1 MKITVVGSGYVGLVT
16 GTCLAEIGNDVVCVD
31 IDVQKIEKMQQGII
45 PIYEPQLEEYFKRNI
60 EKNRLHFTT
69 SLAEGLEQSELIF
82 LALPTPPDE
91 DGSADLSYVLA
102 VANEIGKQIKDYKVI
117 INKSTVPVT
126 TADKVRAAIAQH
138 TSVDFDVVSN
148 PEFLREGLAVEDFMR
163 PDRIVIGSQSERAI
177 AKMIQLYKPFV
188 EDESQIVVMD
198 ERSAELTKYAANS
211 FLAMKIT
218 FMNEIANICERTG
231 ANIDHIKAG
240 IGKDPR
246 IGSQFLNAGIGVGG
260 SCFPKDMKALIQTAK
275 EYDYDF
281 RILKSVNAVNDEQK
295 VSLVP
300 KILTYFNQDIKGKK
314 IALWGL
320 AFKPNTDDIREASS
334 LYIID
339 ELLKLGANVVAYDPE
354 AMPNVRQ
361 KLGDSIEFADSAITT
376 LENADAL
383 VICTEWSEF
392 KNADFKL
399 IKNTL
404 KSPAIFDG
412 RNIFDVEDMKE
423 FGFDYF
429 SVGR

>member
-16 GTCLAEIGNDVVCVD
+16 GTCLAEVGNDVICVD
-31 IDVQKIEKMQQGII
+31 IDAQKIEKMQQGII

-126 TADKVRAAIAQH
+126 TADKVRAAISQH

-148 PEFLREGLAVEDFMR
+148 PEFLREGLAVEDFMH

-275 EYDYDF
+275 EYNYDF

-300 KILTYFNQDIKGKK
+300 KILTYFNQDIKGKR

-354 AMPNVRQ
+354 AMPNVKQ
-361 KLGDSIEFADSAITT
+361 KLGDSIEFADSAIAT

-392 KNADFKL
+392 KNADFKF
-399 IKNTL
+399 IKSTL
-404 KSPAIFDG
+404 KSLAIFDG

>member
-16 GTCLAEIGNDVVCVD
+16 GTCLAEVGNDVICVD
-31 IDVQKIEKMQQGII
+31 IDAQKIEKMQQGII